1 MKFLVL
7 HGPNLNLFGRRDP
20 HIYGTTTLADG
31 SAIALMMLTRT
42 VHPPAGSNPVIVFLL
57 QPGWDFLLYPTLS
70 GALLLVLAAG
80 CASRGEVQKG
90 PAAVDLPRFMGTW
103 HVVAH
108 IPYFAERGHVA
119 ARYEYAFRDRDKVG
133 VAYHY
138 REGFDQPEQVREARA
153 SVKEASGNREWT
165 LWFVGV
171 VPAKWRIVEVAP
183 DYSWALADY
192 PGRDMGWVLAR
203 DPIMDDTLYQDLVK
217 RARDHGINAR
227 QLVRIP
233 QVPEQVGKPG
243 FGEPKAP

>member
-1 MKFLVL
+1 
-7 HGPNLNLFGRRDP
+7 
-20 HIYGTTTLADG
+20 
-31 SAIALMMLTRT
+31 
-42 VHPPAGSNPVIVFLL
+42 
-57 QPGWDFLLYPTLS
+57 
-70 GALLLVLAAG
+70 
-80 CASRGEVQKG
+80 
-90 PAAVDLPRFMGTW
+90 
-103 HVVAH
+103 
-108 IPYFAERGHVA
+108 
-119 ARYEYAFRDRDKVG
+119 
-133 VAYHY
+133 
-138 REGFDQPEQVREARA
+138 VREARA